1 VPSRK
6 TTQAAAEAA
15 SVEEARAAVE
25 APSGPATRGTAGPG
39 GTDPLIGDLRRAGLL
54 PLLVLH
60 FVSQEPSYG
69 NQLMDRIVALTA
81 GALAVNPNTMYPLLR
96 SLEAEGHVAGEWEH
110 PERRSRRFYR
120 ITDSGRA
127 ELERLGG
134 ELRPRL
140 DRIAASIDAI
150 LDWWVFAE
158 GTVFEARDYLERF
171 LDEGAAVAAAGF
183 GEPKAPLVADF
194 SLASV
199 AEVLAWIGARVE
211 LVDVPPPPEVPAWVQ
226 TVLDQHGGGFCDV
239 AEASRPLVLQAAY
252 YLGASF
258 VTSYP
263 VLHWEIGREDR
274 PEVRQPVVTGFASGE
289 DMPVLGVAEN
299 ALLAGDPGAA
309 VRQWRHAVAFP

>member
-15 SVEEARAAVE
+15 SVEQARAAVE
-25 APSGPATRGTAGPG
+25 GPAAPGRGPG

-69 NQLMDRIVALTA
+69 NQLMDRIGALTA

-96 SLEAEGHVAGEWEH
+96 SLEASGHVAGEWEH

-120 ITDSGRA
+120 ITDSGRT

-150 LDWWVFAE
+150 
-158 GTVFEARDYLERF
+158 R
-171 LDEGAAVAAAGF
+171 
-183 GEPKAPLVADF
+183 
-194 SLASV
+194 
-199 AEVLAWIGARVE
+199 AEVL
-211 LVDVPPPPEVPAWVQ
+211 
-226 TVLDQHGGGFCDV
+226 
-239 AEASRPLVLQAAY
+239 
-252 YLGASF
+252 
-258 VTSYP
+258 
-263 VLHWEIGREDR
+263 
-274 PEVRQPVVTGFASGE
+274 
-289 DMPVLGVAEN
+289 
-299 ALLAGDPGAA
+299 
-309 VRQWRHAVAFP
+309 